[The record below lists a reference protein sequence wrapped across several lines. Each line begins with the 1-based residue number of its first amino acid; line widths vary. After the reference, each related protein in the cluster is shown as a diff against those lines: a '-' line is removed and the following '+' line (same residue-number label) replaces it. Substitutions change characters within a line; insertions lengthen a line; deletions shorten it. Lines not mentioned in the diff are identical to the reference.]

1 MLDTPVVT
9 GGNQIMP
16 RSTMPARGL
25 RDTAPFHWDGIPGDP
40 YGGIHS
46 ASIRTSVAANSR
58 VDPPTSA
65 TRHLIDGGLA
75 STMHLVGDASRNE
88 EGKVGELTAQER
100 DDMAAYLLGVSY
112 PPAPKRA
119 YSDRL
124 SERAKS
130 GFRLFHVDGDHDPKQ
145 PTPNVCGNCHRMP
158 FLVSTNTPGTG
169 MDAPTWRGAQDR
181 WLILPQGRLNII
193 AFDFYHSIAER
204 GAPEREIWR
213 LSWAYRQR
221 FDPVWDMVVE
231 MSTGFSGA
239 FGRQVAMNR
248 NSSALA
254 ETNDLLDSLETA
266 ATDGAVV
273 LECDGVL
280 LEAGDAKPI
289 ALQFSASNGSPVYRN
304 KSKPQIEFTRRQ
316 LLELADAGRFTG
328 TVTARHGARASL
340 DHPQPALWTLGPI
353 ERQRGRQAFP
363 ILHPDRKSMVVSGR
377 HFGDDARLFLD
388 GGRVAG
394 TVRVARVTSATGAVS
409 TNDAANATG
418 AAGATNAVQSTGA
431 AAANAGTKNELR
443 PLAAEE
449 RVEITLASLPSVGLH
464 FLQVQAP
471 EGFFSNEFLV
481 HVAQD
486 AEAAEQLER
495 ELIRQSNSPWDG
507 LAGAISRGDLAAV
520 KRFATNKET
529 ADKRLA
535 DGSTPLS
542 AAALRGHLDIAKHL
556 LEVGADPSAS
566 NADGNTPLH
575 VAAFLCREE
584 LVRLLLSKKAPLD
597 RKNTRGETPLDVVAG
612 AWTPALADFYTGVAN
627 SASIK
632 LDHAGLEGARKKMA
646 SLLRNP

>member
-1 MLDTPVVT
+1 FTCASCHPAGHTDQLVWVLDTPVVT

-75 STMHLVGDASRNE
+75 STMHLVGGASLNE

-100 DDMAAYLLGVSY
+100 DDMAAYLLGVPY

-193 AFDFYHSIAER
+193 AFDFYRSIAER
-204 GAPEREIWR
+204 GAPERDIWR

-239 FGRQVAMNR
+239 FGRQVALNR
-248 NSSALA
+248 NSSTRA

-289 ALQFSASNGSPVYRN
+289 TLQFSASTGSPLYRD
-304 KSKPQIEFTRRQ
+304 KSNAQIEFTRRK
-316 LLELADAGRFTG
+316 LLELAEAGRFTG
-328 TVTARHGARASL
+328 
-340 DHPQPALWTLGPI
+340 
-353 ERQRGRQAFP
+353 
-363 ILHPDRKSMVVSGR
+363 K
-377 HFGDDARLFLD
+377 
-388 GGRVAG
+388 VAG
-394 TVRVARVTSATGAVS
+394 T
-409 TNDAANATG
+409 
-418 AAGATNAVQSTGA
+418 
-431 AAANAGTKNELR
+431 
-443 PLAAEE
+443 
-449 RVEITLASLPSVGLH
+449 PSFQHG
-464 FLQVQAP
+464 
-471 EGFFSNEFLV
+471 
-481 HVAQD
+481 
-486 AEAAEQLER
+486 
-495 ELIRQSNSPWDG
+495 
-507 LAGAISRGDLAAV
+507 
-520 KRFATNKET
+520 
-529 ADKRLA
+529 
-535 DGSTPLS
+535 
-542 AAALRGHLDIAKHL
+542 
-556 LEVGADPSAS
+556 
-566 NADGNTPLH
+566 
-575 VAAFLCREE
+575 
-584 LVRLLLSKKAPLD
+584 
-597 RKNTRGETPLDVVAG
+597 
-612 AWTPALADFYTGVAN
+612 
-627 SASIK
+627 
-632 LDHAGLEGARKKMA
+632 
-646 SLLRNP
+646 